1 MDYLLFVIS
10 VLIVIAV
17 IVGFHELGHFVA
29 AKWSGVHVLK
39 FKIGFGKELFSRPDK
54 NGTDFS
60 IGILPWGVYTN
71 AMESMIFQII
81 KKYLTQRN

>member
-39 FKIGFGKELFSRPDK
+39 FKIGFG
-54 NGTDFS
+54 
-60 IGILPWGVYTN
+60 
-71 AMESMIFQII
+71 
-81 KKYLTQRN
+81 